1 MYSSVIVPI
10 NHNEIIQLIFDCS
23 EDVPNDFYLTIMN
36 LMKNYYEY
44 GNNLEEIHIYL
55 NENKKRIN
63 ADLFKK
69 IKNLLKPVNKSIN
82 CTISC
87 PTCSCA
93 CLSCSN
99 EELYQCYG
107 CITSLAFTCFF
118 ILVIIGMIVA
128 VVLVQVKKNK

>member
-23 EDVPNDFYLTIMN
+23 VDVPNDFYVTIMN

-63 ADLFKK
+63 DDLFKK

-93 CLSCSN
+93 CPSCSN
-99 EELYQCYG
+99 EDLHQSYR